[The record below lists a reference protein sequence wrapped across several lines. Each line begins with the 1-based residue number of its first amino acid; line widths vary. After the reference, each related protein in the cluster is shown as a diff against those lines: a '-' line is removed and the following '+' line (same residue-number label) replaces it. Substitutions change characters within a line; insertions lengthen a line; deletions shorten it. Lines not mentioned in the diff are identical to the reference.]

1 MSLCIHIVLSLL
13 FGFGALFA
21 VVNFCCMV
29 HVVYLH
35 YVKQD
40 KRNRTVLPPLGSG
53 LMCAA
58 LYFMGSS
65 HFLLPLLLDYPFPLL
80 LIIPAAKAYRHVKG

>member
-1 MSLCIHIVLSLL
+1 MFVSVALWSV
-13 FGFGALFA
+13 FGVGVLFA
-21 VVNFCCMV
+21 VANFCCMV
-29 HVVYLH
+29 HVAYLR